1 VFVLTISVL
10 LVSAVGLN
18 AQVTEEWVARYDG
31 LANGLDIAKALAID
45 DEDNVYVTGY
55 SDGSGTN
62 SDYATL
68 KYNSS
73 GVEQWAARYDG
84 PASFQDGGRAMAI
97 DGEGNIYVTG
107 MSWGSGT
114 SDDYA
119 TVKYGST
126 GVQQWVARYDGPGSV
141 SDGATA
147 IAIDGEG
154 NIYVTG
160 TSGEDYATVKYNSSG
175 VQQWEARYDGPGDDE
190 DYATAMAIDD
200 AGNVYV
206 TGWSLGSEAD
216 NDYATVK
223 YNSSGV
229 EQWAARYDG
238 PAGGDDLAFA
248 VGVDGS
254 GNVYATGTSSGDYA
268 TVKYNSSG
276 VEQWAAR
283 YDGPASGNDLA
294 FAMAVDGSG
303 NVYAAGTS
311 SGDYATV
318 KYSPSGAQQWV
329 ARYDGPA
336 SGGGVYAI
344 AVDGT
349 GSVYVTGYSEGSGTS
364 TDYATVK
371 YNSSGGEE
379 WVVRYDGPASGN
391 DEAFALALDGIG
403 NVYVTG
409 LSDGSGTGWDYA
421 TIKYSQDGGIAEKQK
436 PEIADYELQVAQLTY
451 APAGVEISYFLPVS
465 TWLSLRIYDATGREV
480 KTLVSERSPAG
491 EHRVTWDGY
500 DESGA
505 HLSQGVYFVRLE
517 AGSFNATKKVIL
529 HR

>member
-1 VFVLTISVL
+1 MKRVFVLTISVL

-268 TVKYNSSG
+268 TVKY
-276 VEQWAAR
+276 
-283 YDGPASGNDLA
+283 
-294 FAMAVDGSG
+294 
-303 NVYAAGTS
+303 
-311 SGDYATV
+311 
-318 KYSPSGAQQWV
+318 SPSGAQQWV